1 MSNCTSTLQHP
12 PAFFLGSSPYSHG
25 SAELH
30 QAAQSASAR
39 ARYWFLPAYQGCI
52 SISAQN
58 YGKARSATVGPL
70 IVVRLL
76 VLPSCRYEPG
86 QAILLASLP
95 HPPIHTCAIY

>member
-39 ARYWFLPAYQGCI
+39 ARYWFLPAYQGW
-52 SISAQN
+52 
-58 YGKARSATVGPL
+58 YG
-70 IVVRLL
+70 
-76 VLPSCRYEPG
+76 PSPYQP
-86 QAILLASLP
+86 
-95 HPPIHTCAIY
+95 